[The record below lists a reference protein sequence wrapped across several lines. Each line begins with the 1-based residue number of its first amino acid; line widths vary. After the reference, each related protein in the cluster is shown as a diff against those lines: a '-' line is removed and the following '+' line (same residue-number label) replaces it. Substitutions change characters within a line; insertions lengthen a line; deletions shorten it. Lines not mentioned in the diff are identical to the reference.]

1 MLKIKSKSK
10 IIRKL
15 GSLISIT
22 KKNSN
27 LRKKLPGEHG
37 ILSINKINNLTITD
51 DFYEKLKEKQKL
63 RYYYLISEN
72 NLFLYYKKAKQLN
85 GLLINNLIQ
94 ILESRL
100 DNIIFRLGFAKSIL
114 FAKQLINHNHI
125 LVNNKKINISSY
137 LCKKNDI
144 ISIKNNVKSKDLIK
158 KNYNNNIKIP
168 SYLDF
173 NKNLFIAKY
182 NGNVDI
188 KNILYKINFSKIN
201 EYYSL

>member
-1 MLKIKSKSK
+1 MLKLKSKSK

-15 GSLISIT
+15 GALISIT
-22 KKNSN
+22 KKNSKI
-27 LRKKLPGEHG
+27 RKKLPGEHG
-37 ILSINKINNLTITD
+37 ILSINKINTLTITD
-51 DFYEKLKEKQKL
+51 NFYEKLIEKQKL

-72 NLFLYYKKAKQLN
+72 SLFLYYKKAKKIK
-85 GLLINNLIQ
+85 GLLINNLIK

-100 DNIIFRLGFAKSIL
+100 DNVIFRLGFAKSIL

-144 ISIKNNVKSKDLIK
+144 ISIKKNTVSQNLIK
-158 KNYNNNIKIP
+158 KNFNNNIKIP
-168 SYLDF
+168 SYLEF

-182 NGNVDI
+182 NNLIDI
-188 KNILYKINFSKIN
+188 KDILYKINFSKIN

>member
-1 MLKIKSKSK
+1 MIKIKSKSK

-15 GSLISIT
+15 GSLYSIT
-22 KKNSN
+22 QKKSK

-37 ILSINKINNLTITD
+37 VLSINKINNLTIKD
-51 DFYEKLKEKQKL
+51 DFYEKLIEKQKL

-72 NLFLYYKKAKQLN
+72 TLFLYYKKAKKIK
-85 GLLINNLIQ
+85 GLLINNLIK

-144 ISIKNNVKSKDLIK
+144 MSNKNNLISQELS
-158 KNYNNNIKIP
+158 N
-168 SYLDF
+168 
-173 NKNLFIAKY
+173 
-182 NGNVDI
+182 
-188 KNILYKINFSKIN
+188 
-201 EYYSL
+201 